1 MTEPKTPIKELNED
15 DIKNVWYSLGLRG
28 GSSQADWNTRIRF
41 AKAILKEAQEK

>member
-28 GSSQADWNTRIRF
+28 SSSQADRKTRIRF
-41 AKAILKEAQEK
+41 AKAILEEARRK